1 MHYFRKVHL
10 LRITGLKVYIE
21 CVEWN
26 SEMSD
31 VQLKAVIGEVASGFG
46 YTLKQEQED
55 SILQFTKGKDVFIS
69 LPTGFGKS
77 LCYILLPGVFDI
89 IRGVEKKSMILVI
102 SPLIALME
110 DQVAT
115 IHSFGTSAV
124 YVSDVKMTK
133 DKERI
138 REGKFQVILMSP
150 EALFSGTT
158 WKHTYLPISLGKTW
172 LE

>member
-1 MHYFRKVHL
+1 M
-10 LRITGLKVYIE
+10 
-21 CVEWN
+21 
-26 SEMSD
+26 
-31 VQLKAVIGEVASGFG
+31 
-46 YTLKQEQED
+46 
-55 SILQFTKGKDVFIS
+55 
-69 LPTGFGKS
+69 
-77 LCYILLPGVFDI
+77 FDI

-124 YVSDVKMTK
+124 YVSDVMMTK

-158 WKHTYLPISLGKTW
+158 WKHTLSTNIFRENLVGMIVDEAHCVKKW
-172 LE
+172 